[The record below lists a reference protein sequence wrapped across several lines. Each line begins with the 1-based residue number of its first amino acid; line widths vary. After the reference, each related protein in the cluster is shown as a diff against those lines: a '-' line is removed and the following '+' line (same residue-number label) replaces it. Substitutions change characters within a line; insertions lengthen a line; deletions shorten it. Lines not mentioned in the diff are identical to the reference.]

1 MQISQAYKLITT
13 GNINLQERY
22 IHNVIGLRLIL
33 QSFAAGATSIDLKV
47 RMLSYMPTKT
57 QAFKLL
63 NESIGTGSSSRT
75 GEPAGY
81 IWASYTIDATCLTH
95 LQKGLVF
102 YL

>member
-1 MQISQAYKLITT
+1 M
-13 GNINLQERY
+13 
-22 IHNVIGLRLIL
+22 VGLRLIL
-33 QSFAAGATSIDLKV
+33 QSFAAGATSDFAIDSKV
-47 RMLSYMPTKT
+47 RTLSYMPTKT

-75 GEPAGY
+75 GEPAAY

-95 LQKGLVF
+95 LQNGLVF